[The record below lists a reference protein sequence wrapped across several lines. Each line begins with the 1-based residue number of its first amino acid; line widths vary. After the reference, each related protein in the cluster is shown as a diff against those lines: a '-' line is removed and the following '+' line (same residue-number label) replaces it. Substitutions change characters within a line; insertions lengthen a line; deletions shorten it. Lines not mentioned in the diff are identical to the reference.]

1 MKNFILGILYFLITH
16 FSIAQNDSI
25 VRKPLFFIKPETS
38 VGVYVNNGAFFNC
51 QVGLS
56 AFHFANSNQR
66 YGFTLNYINIDN
78 SRLEYIATGVV
89 IEMNM
94 FKYMYARLGTIGYLS
109 LTDSNGH
116 LFGITSNI
124 GVEFPFNFFVL
135 GFGYKSDAMITENLP
150 SNNNFF
156 IQTSF
161 RIDKKVK
168 RNSSISPAGF

>member
-1 MKNFILGILYFLITH
+1 MKKKLLLLLSLAYFTVLL
-16 FSIAQNDSI
+16 SQNDSI
-25 VRKPLFFIKPETS
+25 IRKPLFFIKLES
-38 VGVYVNNGAFFNC
+38 SIGVYVNDGAYLNW
-51 QVGLS
+51 QAGLS
-56 AFHFANSNQR
+56 AFHFANANQR
-66 YGFTLNYINIDN
+66 YGFTVNYINIDN
-78 SRLEYIATGVV
+78 SRLEYIATGIV

-109 LTDSNGH
+109 LTDSKGH

-135 GFGYKSDAMITENLP
+135 GFGYKSDALITENLP

-168 RNSSISPAGF
+168 RNSSTSPAGL